1 VHLCRAFF
9 DLILLEALLLNSARD
24 GFFRVI
30 NRIVPRA
37 ALPGYLGL
45 ETVAVHF
52 QRWRPG
58 LKRPRALSGAGG
70 RDWGRAGARSDAQA
84 ANKTI

>member
-1 VHLCRAFF
+1 MLSSIY
-9 DLILLEALLLNSARD
+9 ILLEALLLNSARD

-45 ETVAVHF
+45 GDGRGPLPKVA
-52 QRWRPG
+52 
-58 LKRPRALSGAGG
+58 LNALHNGEFDPAIEHGDCLGVS
-70 RDWGRAGARSDAQA
+70 SPL
-84 ANKTI
+84 